1 MADRKRPVAYQLDPA
16 TEAVRRRTGRNRM
29 LLVVVLLFAL
39 LLYGLAMVKIT
50 SHGPAGAGTGLH
62 SDPAT
67 RQEAG

>member
-1 MADRKRPVAYQLDPA
+1 LAKPKRPTAYRLDPA
-16 TEAVRRRTGRNRM
+16 TEAVRRRTGRNRAF
-29 LLVVVLLFAL
+29 LVVVLLFAL

-50 SHGPAGAGTGLH
+50 SHGLAGAGLH